1 MEMIIAELHE
11 KSKELRY
18 RARIA
23 LLAAKQL
30 QDYKSVT
37 LSVRDEAAVKALF
50 SDNGLSKELSTLR
63 LLAVELKMEVRDNQM
78 QYPTPA
84 ALHRR
89 LSRACE
95 VSAMA
100 IEAEARMLR
109 VAGAE
114 AESKMF
120 KALMSESA
128 AFRLE
133 AEAHMES
140 ASDCERSLE
149 IAEQKTR
156 RSK

>member
-11 KSKELRY
+11 KSKELRN
-18 RARIA
+18 RARVA

-30 QDYKSVT
+30 QDHKSVT

-50 SDNGLSKELSTLR
+50 SDNGLSKELSSLR

-78 QYPTPA
+78 EYPTPA
-84 ALHRR
+84 AMHRR
-89 LSRACE
+89 LGRACE

-100 IEAEARMLR
+100 IEAEARLLR

-114 AESKMF
+114 ADSKMY

-140 ASDCERSLE
+140 ASEYERSLE
-149 IAEQKTR
+149 AEHKNR
-156 RSK
+156 RGK